1 MSKACKKISM
11 LKAKIV
17 HLRQESD
24 KLRKSVESLRDFQNK
39 KGEIELHSQLLPY
52 VKVKDHKEK
61 LNIYKEEYERAKAN
75 LRAILKDKNRLQ
87 ILRRLWRIRW
97 KS

>member
-1 MSKACKKISM
+1 M
-11 LKAKIV
+11 
-17 HLRQESD
+17 RQESD